1 MIEATHFIDSEN
13 GAWIKG
19 VNRLIP
25 NLHRGDF
32 IYFIDD
38 KSNGYQK
45 HQYKISDIETVIGNS
60 TDTILQN
67 VMLYDLGIVVES
79 IDKRQE

>member
-1 MIEATHFIDSEN
+1 MKEI
-13 GAWIKG
+13 
-19 VNRLIP
+19 
-25 NLHRGDF
+25 
-32 IYFIDD
+32 
-38 KSNGYQK
+38 
-45 HQYKISDIETVIGNS
+45 KISDIETVIGNS